1 MRCSAVRQGLE
12 RKRFTE
18 QCWSLQLRGLVSFWP
33 LSVLKSTMARSTKC
47 RNAVLRSESTLGN
60 SEHSFGLRLIA
71 DQPLIFSKKD
81 TGPIFSS
88 IRRTAAEN
96 KSLFHSVPCLQRL
109 LQFIRVLR
117 WFCFLFPSL
126 RWSLSAK
133 VAFSAFLLCPS
144 CLLSFIF

>member
-1 MRCSAVRQGLE
+1 MLCSPPGARE
-12 RKRFTE
+12 E
-18 QCWSLQLRGLVSFWP
+18 QVYRTVLVIVAAWP
-33 LSVLKSTMARSTKC
+33 CLFLAPWIFKSTLARSAK
-47 RNAVLRSESTLGN
+47 RKNAVLRSESILGN

-71 DQPLIFSKKD
+71 GEPFIFSEKEI
-81 TGPIFSS
+81 GPIFSS

-109 LQFIRVLR
+109 LQFICVLR